1 MADQR
6 KIVYTAT
13 LNATEVTE
21 ELKDVAKTA
30 ESSQSAVSGGMQ
42 QLDKMTGGMVTAF
55 KGVRGGIKGAVM
67 GMKTLKGAIAATG
80 VGLLVIAVGSLV
92 SWFTKTQRGAE
103 FLEKATASLGAVFNV
118 LTDKLSMVGELIIG
132 VFQNPK
138 QALIDFGG
146 MIQDFVMDKI
156 NAVMDTLGLLASAV
170 MKVFAGDFKGALNDA
185 GSAVK
190 TVLTELNP
198 ATAIMTSVVK
208 VGISLAGT
216 FSEVAKEVNA
226 AADAAGLL
234 ADRSIQLRKDQ
245 RALSV
250 EMSKSRADIKA
261 YNLTAEDTT
270 KGIEERIEAAEKAM
284 SIEQDLVDKRVA
296 LAKEELDIQIA
307 TMALSENIEEDQ
319 IRLAEL
325 EVNMNAVRMES
336 LEMQTTLNNKLN
348 TIRREGQ
355 ATAEATAAADADALE
370 LQLTAL
376 QKYMSVLQTA
386 EQNEKQQVKDK
397 YQVLIDDAE
406 LYSFSIIDLEEKRDA
421 EVEAIRLKHLKVL
434 TDAEEAA
441 SKKIK
446 DDAKALHD
454 SKLQMAAL
462 SIGALISLNEAFTAD
477 GEEAAKKQFQRNKA
491 LGIAM
496 ATINT
501 YIAISDALAKDATF
515 PGSRFIAAAAAGV
528 TGLAQVIKIKSSEFG
543 STTTPSPGGITP
555 PQSGGSASSAA
566 QLDLGFLGQ
575 GSGAQMGRTYVIS
588 QEVTTNQQADQL
600 VSDQAALYQ

>member
-21 ELKDVAKTA
+21 ELKTVAKTA
-30 ESSQSAVSGGMQ
+30 ESSQAAVSGGMN

-55 KGVRGGIKGAVM
+55 KGVAGGIKASVM

-92 SWFTKTQRGAE
+92 AWFTKTQRGAE

-118 LTDKLSMVGELIIG
+118 LTDKLSLVGETIMG

-138 QALIDFGG
+138 QALIDFKD
-146 MIQDFVMDKI
+146 MIKKFVTDKI
-156 NAVMDTLGLLASAV
+156 AAVTEMFGLLGGAIS
-170 MKVFAGDFKGALNDA
+170 KVFKGDFKGAMKDA
-185 GSAVK
+185 GAAAKVYATEVS
-190 TVLTELNP
+190 LTGQIL
-198 ATAIMTSVVK
+198 TKMVD
-208 VGISLAGT
+208 
-216 FSEVAKEVNA
+216 VAKTTVEVLKDVAEESNA
-226 AADAAGLL
+226 AADAAGRL

-270 KGIEERIEAAEKAM
+270 KTIEARIEAAENAM
-284 SIEQDLVDKRVA
+284 AIEKGLVDKRVA
-296 LAKEELDIQIA
+296 LAQEELEIQRA
-307 TMALSENIEEDQ
+307 NMALSENTEEDQ

-325 EVNMNAVRMES
+325 EVSMNAVRMES

-348 TIRREGQ
+348 TIRNEGK
-355 ATAEATAAADADALE
+355 AIAEAAALAEAEALE
-370 LQLTAL
+370 LQMTAL
-376 QKYMSVLQTA
+376 EKYMAAVNTA
-386 EQNEKQQVKDK
+386 EHNEVVAAKKKWQ
-397 YQVLIDDAE
+397 LLLDDANQFNFSRIE
-406 LYSFSIIDLEEKRDA
+406 LQELMDA
-421 EVEAIRLKHLKVL
+421 EVEAINQKHL
-434 TDAEEAA
+434 DAIDAQNDAA
-441 SKKIK
+441 AKKIK

-454 SKLQMAAL
+454 SKFQMAAM

-477 GEEAAKKQFQRNKA
+477 GEEAAKKQFNRNKA

-528 TGLAQVIKIKSSEFG
+528 TGLAQVIKIKSSQFG
-543 STTTPSPGGITP
+543 STTTPSPDNITP

-575 GSGAQMGRTYVIS
+575 GSGTQMGRTYVIS